1 MVLVHV
7 RPAQSK
13 DREAL
18 FDLVRLFPTPTPP
31 TVDAYFE
38 AFRAKLLDSSAF
50 LAVAEDGAALVGYV
64 SGYCHTTFYAGG
76 KTAWIDELLVVSRC
90 RQQGVGRLLMQ
101 AFEAWAQENGCKLV
115 SLATAGASGFY
126 ERLGYGTKAGYY
138 KKYLP
143 DAGSAD

>member
-1 MVLVHV
+1 MIQV
-7 RPAQSK
+7 RPVQPI
-13 DREAL
+13 DQETL

-31 TVDAYFE
+31 THGAYSE
-38 AFRAKLLDSSAF
+38 AFRAKLLDSSSF
-50 LAVAEDGAALVGYV
+50 LAVAEEGAALVGYV
-64 SGYCHTTFYAGG
+64 SGYCHATFYAGG

-90 RQQGVGRLLMQ
+90 RQHGVGRLLME
-101 AFEAWAQENGCKLV
+101 AFEAWAEENSCKLV

-143 DAGSAD
+143 DGSS